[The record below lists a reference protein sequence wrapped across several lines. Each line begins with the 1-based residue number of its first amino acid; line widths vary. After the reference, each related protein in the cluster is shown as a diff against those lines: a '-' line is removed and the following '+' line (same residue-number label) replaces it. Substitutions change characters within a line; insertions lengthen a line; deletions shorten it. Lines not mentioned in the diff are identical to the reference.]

1 MTGMGGPRFAR
12 DAPAYRF
19 LVKERQKGKDDQRGS
34 TKVFTGEPFAKAASM
49 VGPGVVQVRS
59 GKGQGSGVLLDRR
72 SVITNAHVVG
82 LNPNP
87 ALTFADGV
95 TRTGRVIAADRS
107 YDLALVEVASPVEAR
122 VELAP
127 EESIVPGKLVVAIGN
142 PYGFGWTVT
151 TGVVSSVDRMLGG
164 LDGLIQTDA
173 PINPG
178 NSGGALVDLEGRLVG
193 IPTMVLA
200 HGQNIGF
207 AIPSWQVELVVDQ
220 FRRTGRAQHPWVGIG
235 GATEVIDPVM
245 ARALDLP
252 ERGVAV
258 VSVEA
263 SGPADR
269 AGLQPFD
276 LILAVNGEKTPSIQ
290 ALRRQVRRTEVG
302 RYMTATVLRA
312 GRTME
317 REIQVEE
324 IPASLLH

>member
-1 MTGMGGPRFAR
+1 MF
-12 DAPAYRF
+12 
-19 LVKERQKGKDDQRGS
+19 S
-34 TKVFTGEPFAKAASM
+34 GEPFAKVASQ

-82 LNPNP
+82 QNP
-87 ALTFADGV
+87 APQLTFADGV
-95 TRTGRVIAADRS
+95 TRSGRVVAADRA
-107 YDLALVEVASPVEAR
+107 YDLALVETDSPVEAR

-151 TGVVSSVDRMLGG
+151 AGVVSSVDRMLGG

-173 PINPG
+173 AINPG

-252 ERGVAV
+252 DRGVVV
-258 VSVEA
+258 VSVEPG
-263 SGPADR
+263 GPAER

-276 LILAVNGEKTPSIQ
+276 MIVAVDGEKTPSIQ
-290 ALRRQVRRTEVG
+290 ALRRQIRRTEVG
-302 RYMTATVLRA
+302 SYVTATLLRA
-312 GRTME
+312 GRMIE
-317 REIQVEE
+317 RPLRVEE
-324 IPASLLH
+324 IPATLLRQ